1 MAEFFCVCKWLAH
14 LRCAMGRHRVAIAA
28 ARQFGCNRRKNGLAS
43 VGLGGATIGADLSD
57 NRAALPLRARGVLRQ
72 RLRGSEFARAWRK
85 FRVRGLSTRAD
96 SLRVKVPVHEAQ
108 TRGKAPSPRPSPGK
122 REREQSRPSDISER

>member
-72 RLRGSEFARAWRK
+72 GLRRSEFARSWRK
-85 FRVRGLSTRAD
+85 FRVRGPLHKGGLAEGEGAFPPSSDSWKGPLTPTLSRQAGEGA
-96 SLRVKVPVHEAQ
+96 VAAE
-108 TRGKAPSPRPSPGK
+108 
-122 REREQSRPSDISER
+122 